1 MYNATNGSHLAPVL
15 PLPTRRTLSP
25 VDAAVQELSYLAQA
39 AANSPRADRGTLLD
53 ATAAVLKDLSPT
65 DLAAVAADL
74 VEQLRDQMITVSSY
88 QAGAA
93 VDLSIPF

>member
-1 MYNATNGSHLAPVL
+1 MYTPTNGSHLSPVL
-15 PLPTRRTLSP
+15 PLPARRTFSP
-25 VDAAVQELSYLAQA
+25 VDAAVQELTYLAQA
-39 AANSPRADRGTLLD
+39 AANSPRTDRGTLLD
-53 ATAAVLKDLSPT
+53 STAAVLTDLSPA
-65 DLAAVAADL
+65 DLVAVVADL